1 MIDIE
6 TVLIGWLEDTIEDVR
21 ASTETPADL
30 DERLPWLRV
39 KRVAGPYDGFRL
51 DRPAVDIEAFAQ
63 TGAEASALALQIQQ
77 LMHDEFARA
86 TVGGA
91 VISEVTTLSGP
102 HETPYGNPNLR
113 RYEASYSLVV
123 HPA

>member
-1 MIDIE
+1 VIDIE
-6 TVLIGWLEDTIEDVR
+6 AVLVGWLEDTIEDVR

-39 KRVAGPYDGFRL
+39 RRVSGPYDGFRL
-51 DRPAVDIEAFAQ
+51 DRPAVDIEVFAA

-77 LMHDEFARA
+77 LMHVQFARA
-86 TVGGA
+86 KVGDA
-91 VISEVTTLSGP
+91 VISQVKTLSGP
-102 HETPYGNPNLR
+102 HETPYGNPNMR